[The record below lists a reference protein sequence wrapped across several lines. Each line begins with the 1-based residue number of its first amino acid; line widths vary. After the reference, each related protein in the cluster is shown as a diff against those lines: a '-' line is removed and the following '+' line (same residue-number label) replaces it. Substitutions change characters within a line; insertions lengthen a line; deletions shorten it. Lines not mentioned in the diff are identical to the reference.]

1 MRAKDF
7 TTNLNEKKKSVSFRD
22 PELIRTQQ
30 FVKTHYPTY
39 SADPEVAFEK
49 WTQRA
54 LKHSEERDLVH
65 DREIRDMQ
73 SDLAQIKS
81 AIKKITTNK

>member
-7 TTNLNEKKKSVSFRD
+7 TTNLNEKKKSVAFRD

-39 SADPEVAFEK
+39 GADPEVAFEK

-54 LKHSEERDLVH
+54 LKHSEERDLAH
-65 DREIRDMQ
+65 DREIRDIQ
-73 SDLAQIKS
+73 GNLAQIKS
-81 AIKKITTNK
+81 AIKKITSNK

>member
-7 TTNLNEKKKSVSFRD
+7 TAKLDEKKKSVTFRD

-39 SADPEVAFEK
+39 GADPEVAFEK

-54 LKHSEERDLVH
+54 IKHSEERDLVH
-65 DREIRDMQ
+65 DSEISDIQ
-73 SDLAQIKS
+73 SDLVKIKS